1 MNESLVSHLLDDFEC
16 TVREVRQNYHY
27 CSTDRKAVLLSE
39 CEELLVYCVSL
50 EELAT
55 NNQLRNEIQA
65 LTTCVCALVS
75 SMENIFLQ
83 EVIRSCIIS
92 PGRPPL
98 KISEQQLVFLFR
110 SDFSLADMAHMLGCS
125 IRTVQRRLQDLGL
138 GRRQRYSTLTD
149 VALDERVQA
158 INSRHTDAGYRMVSG
173 ILRSDGIVVQRE
185 RVRQSLRRI
194 DPAGSQRR
202 LARALHRRV
211 YSVPSPNALWHIDGN
226 HKLVRWRFVI
236 HGGID
241 GFSRLVVFLHAASN
255 NLARTVL
262 QCFCEAVD
270 QYGLPSRVRSDLG
283 GENEL
288 VARFMLEHAERGPG
302 RGSMITGRSVHNQR
316 IERLWRDLF
325 TECTSYFYTL
335 FYALEESGDLDP
347 NNEADLFALHFVF
360 LPELQQELL
369 AFKEGWNH
377 HKMRT
382 AHNRTPM
389 QQWILG
395 LSNHATT
402 VSFND
407 RAISGV
413 VNQPTVSICYL
424 IIIFIIANNYLHA
437 GLLGI
442 IRS

>member
-1 MNESLVSHLLDDFEC
+1 MNESFVSHLLDDFEC
-16 TVREVRQNYHY
+16 TVREVRQNYY
-27 CSTDRKAVLLSE
+27 NCSTDRKAVLLSE
-39 CEELLVYCVSL
+39 CEELLVCCVSL

-55 NNQLRNEIQA
+55 NTQLRNEIQA

-75 SMENIFLQ
+75 SMENNFLQ
-83 EVIRSCIIS
+83 GVVRSCTIS
-92 PGRPPL
+92 RPGRPL
-98 KISEQQLVFLFR
+98 LNISEQQLIFLFR
-110 SDFSLADMAHMLGCS
+110 SDFSLSDMAHMLGCS
-125 IRTVQRRLQDLGL
+125 VKTVQRRLQELGL

-149 VALDERVQA
+149 VALDERVQV
-158 INSRHTDAGYRMVSG
+158 IHSRHSDAGCRMVSG
-173 ILRSDGIVVQRE
+173 MLRSDGCVVQRE

-202 LARALHRRV
+202 LTRALHRRV

-226 HKLVRWRFVI
+226 HKLIRWRFVI

-241 GFSRLVVFLHAASN
+241 GFSRLVVYVRAASN

-262 QCFCEAVD
+262 RCFCEAVD

-288 VARFMLEHAERGPG
+288 VARFMLEHAERGAG

-360 LPELQQELL
+360 LPDIQKELL

-382 AHNRTPM
+382 AHNRTPL

-395 LSNHATT
+395 FNNHATI
-402 VSFND
+402 VSTND

-413 VNQPTVSICYL
+413 INQPTVSLLSSL
-424 IIIFIIANNYLHA
+424 IA
-437 GLLGI
+437 
-442 IRS
+442 